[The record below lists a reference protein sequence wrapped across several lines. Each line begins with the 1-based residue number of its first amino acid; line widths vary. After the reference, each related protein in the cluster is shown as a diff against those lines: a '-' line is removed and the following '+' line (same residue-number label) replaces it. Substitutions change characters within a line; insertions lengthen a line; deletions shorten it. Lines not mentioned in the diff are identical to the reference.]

1 MGANWNLC
9 PPIWSVEE
17 CVQNL
22 HSCTISGS
30 FEMQFSVVRNTLKI
44 DYNTL
49 MSQLSGFEI
58 KSRVID
64 ILKYQLLRYQKIF
77 S

>member
-1 MGANWNLC
+1 
-9 PPIWSVEE
+9 
-17 CVQNL
+17 
-22 HSCTISGS
+22 
-30 FEMQFSVVRNTLKI
+30 MQFLAVRNTLKI

-49 MSQLSGFEI
+49 MAQLSDFEI

-64 ILKYQLLRYQKIF
+64 ILKYQLLRYKKIF